1 MKRILCYGDS
11 NTWGYIPG
19 SGERYPEEVRWPTR
33 LQKLLG
39 EDYRIIEEG
48 LNGRT
53 TVVDDPIQPYRCGLE
68 YLRPCLLSHMPLD
81 LVVLMLGTND
91 TKRRFGLSASEIARG
106 IEQLVAAI
114 RESGAGPAVA
124 GLSGTERGPAV
135 AGTGSGNTGAAG
147 GTDAAA
153 PAILILSPPLIGTYS
168 KNDDFEG
175 AAAKSLNF
183 AAEFSGVA
191 ETHGC
196 GFLDLGRHLSAV
208 ENDGVHL
215 TPVQHA
221 RLAELVREKIFMK

>member
-39 EDYRIIEEG
+39 GDYRIIEEG

-81 LVVLMLGTND
+81 LVIIMLGTND
-91 TKRRFGLSASEIARG
+91 TKRRFSLSASEIARG
-106 IEQLVAAI
+106 IEQLVSAV
-114 RESGAGPAVA
+114 RESGAGPAD
-124 GLSGTERGPAV
+124 
-135 AGTGSGNTGAAG
+135 AGTGDS
-147 GTDAAA
+147 
-153 PAILILSPPLIGTYS
+153 PRSSPQVLILSPPLIGTYS

-175 AAAKSLNF
+175 AAEKSKNF
-183 AAEFSGVA
+183 GAEFSAAAGA
-191 ETHGC
+191 HGC
-196 GFLDLGRHLSAV
+196 GFLDLGRHLSAAD
-208 ENDGVHL
+208 NDGVHL
-215 TPVQHA
+215 TPDQHA
-221 RLAELVREKIFMK
+221 LLAELALEEIRSMQGPAA

>member
-33 LQKLLG
+33 LQKLLR

-53 TVVDDPIQPYRCGLE
+53 AVVDDPIQPYRCGLE
-68 YLRPCLLSHMPLD
+68 YLRPCLLSHRPLD

-106 IEQLVAAI
+106 IEQLVTAI
-114 RESGAGPAVA
+114 QESGAG
-124 GLSGTERGPAV
+124 LE
-135 AGTGSGNTGAAG
+135 G
-147 GTDAAA
+147 GT
-153 PAILILSPPLIGTYS
+153 PQILILSPPLIGTYS

-175 AAAKSLNF
+175 TAEKSLDF
-183 AAEFSGVA
+183 AEEFFAVA
-191 ETHGC
+191 EAYGC
-196 GFLDLGRHLSAV
+196 EFLDLGRHLSAV

-215 TPVQHA
+215 TPGQHA
-221 RLAELVREKIFMK
+221 RLAELTADKIQTVFSD

>member
-19 SGERYPEEVRWPTR
+19 SGERYPEDIRWPTR

-53 TVVDDPIQPYRCGLE
+53 TVVDDSIQPYRCGLE

-81 LVVLMLGTND
+81 MVVLMLGTND

-106 IEQLVAAI
+106 IEQLVTAI
-114 RESGAGPAVA
+114 RVSGAGLD
-124 GLSGTERGPAV
+124 GK
-135 AGTGSGNTGAAG
+135 
-147 GTDAAA
+147 A

-168 KNDDFEG
+168 KNDDFDG
-175 AAAKSLNF
+175 AAEKSLNF
-183 AAEFSGVA
+183 ASEFSAVA

-196 GFLDLGRHLSAV
+196 GFLDLGQHLSAA

-215 TPVQHA
+215 TPDQHG
-221 RLAELVREKIFMK
+221 RLAELVSEQIQTVFSG